1 MRRALAKKCHVIS
14 TGVPARVINKA
25 DQFKPGRSGEIPLI
39 MATAYQMYFNPATN
53 REIPVHGN
61 RYRSERF
68 VLVPY
73 KLVGVQK
80 MSSTP
85 LGTATVPWRL
95 TGFFFKRGRRIQ
107 PIATL
112 NLCNT
117 PPIRFPLSTHPQIF
131 YIKWKKSTKTR
142 GCIEYPNPHSYPG
155 KRQQRR
161 HL

>member
-1 MRRALAKKCHVIS
+1 
-14 TGVPARVINKA
+14 
-25 DQFKPGRSGEIPLI
+25 

-53 REIPVHGN
+53 REIPFHGN
-61 RYRSERF
+61 RYRPERYA
-68 VLVPY
+68 LVPY

-80 MSSTP
+80 MSSTS

-131 YIKWKKSTKTR
+131 YIKWKKSTQTR
-142 GCIEYPNPHSYPG
+142 GCIEYPNPFGYPG

-161 HL
+161 HIQVRVVAGNGAVCDGYQKCVWKKFSKMKTYGWFKLQIQ